1 MNQNSVEYNYLT
13 EVVSQQHQAA
23 EDRDHRA
30 AQLTPISGIPT
41 PMDLISGIDVTA
53 GALAAQKTRLD
64 IVAQNIANAETTRTP
79 EGGPYQRQ
87 VVSFE
92 TELIKQRRRPGP
104 RCRRVQVAGIT
115 TDPTPGQQIYDPH
128 HPDAGADGMVTMP
141 NVNLAY
147 EMVDLITAS
156 RAYEAN
162 LSFAKD
168 AKELAMKTL
177 DIGK

>member
-1 MNQNSVEYNYLT
+1 
-13 EVVSQQHQAA
+13 
-23 EDRDHRA
+23 
-30 AQLTPISGIPT
+30 
-41 PMDLISGIDVTA
+41 MDLIPGIDITA

-64 IVAQNIANAETTRTP
+64 IVAQNIANAQTTRTP
-79 EGGPYQRQ
+79 AGGPYQREQ
-87 VVSFE
+87 VNFE
-92 TELIKQRRRPGP
+92 TELLNHTDG
-104 RCRRVQVAGIT
+104 AGGLLQSVKVSSIT
-115 TDPTPGQQIYDPH
+115 TDKTPGQSVYDPTA
-128 HPDAGADGMVTMP
+128 PDAGPDGTVKMP

-177 DIGK
+177 EIGK